1 MMTVDNSSAALTAIE
16 LAMELSIHAQE
27 LGRDLPVQR
36 SKYIQAFY
44 NFITADTPQSYDVR
58 VTALRTKLSST
69 KTEMSGEFRTQL
81 NHTHIELVDNV
92 EKQVLSLKG
101 VSPHKIASKH
111 SKFDLPNIGINDE
124 MLQPK
129 VFIQHTQAI
138 ANKIEQLMAA
148 VANNDWNAV
157 EDIDQNYVG
166 KSTQESSFSSSVKNH
181 REKNSGSDGSS
192 KNTYT
197 K

>member
-1 MMTVDNSSAALTAIE
+1 MMTVDNATAALTAIE

-27 LGRDLPVQR
+27 LGRELPVPR

-124 MLQPK
+124 MLKPD

-166 KSTQESSFSSSVKNH
+166 KSAQDSSFSSSVRNH
-181 REKNSGSDGSS
+181 REKNSGHDGSL
-192 KNTYT
+192 KNTYS

>member
-1 MMTVDNSSAALTAIE
+1 MIIADNAALTAIE

-27 LGRDLPVQR
+27 LGRELPAQR

-44 NFITADTPQSYDVR
+44 TFITADTPQSYDVR

-92 EKQVLSLKG
+92 EKQLVSLKG
-101 VSPHKIASKH
+101 VPLHKIASKH
-111 SKFDLPNIGINDE
+111 SKFDLPNIGINDK
-124 MLQPK
+124 MLQPE
-129 VFIQHTQAI
+129 VFIKHTQAI
-138 ANKIEQLMAA
+138 ADKIEKLMAA
-148 VANNDWNAV
+148 VANNDWEAV
-157 EDIDQNYVG
+157 EHIDQNYVG
-166 KSTQESSFSSSVKNH
+166 KTAPESFSSSVKSH
-181 REKNSGSDGSS
+181 REKNSGQDAGS

>member
-1 MMTVDNSSAALTAIE
+1 MITADNAALTAIE

-27 LGRDLPVQR
+27 LGRDLPAPR
-36 SKYIQAFY
+36 SKYIHAFY
-44 NFITADTPQSYDVR
+44 TFITADTPQSYDVR

-81 NHTHIELVDNV
+81 NHTHIDLIDNV
-92 EKQVLSLKG
+92 EKQLLSLKG
-101 VSPHKIASKH
+101 VSSHKIASKH

-124 MLQPK
+124 MLQPR

-148 VANNDWNAV
+148 VSINDWEAV
-157 EDIDQNYVG
+157 DDIDQNYVG
-166 KSTQESSFSSSVKNH
+166 KSAQDSSFSSSVKTH
-181 REKNSGSDGSS
+181 REKNGGQEENL
-192 KNTYT
+192 KNTYR